1 MNKFLALSLLLVAA
15 PVLAEENAPA
25 AEVTKTTGTIEV
37 GPEAPVAAVD
47 QSEKV
52 TRAIEVA
59 PEAPAQKKQAED
71 VGVTEP
77 TRSAE
82 VTPEASAANQESN

>member
-25 AEVTKTTGTIEV
+25 AEATE
-37 GPEAPVAAVD
+37 P
-47 QSEKV
+47 

-59 PEAPAQKKQAED
+59 PEAPAQKKQVEADEA
-71 VGVTEP
+71 